1 MELLRLFVST
11 IVLRSYVFVFLV
23 LYLLA
28 ASRSMGWRR
37 TALFTGLTWLLA
49 FLAEYSSVRIGVPFG
64 LYVYLEN
71 TRGQELYLAN
81 VPFMDSLSFTF
92 LAYVSY
98 ALALALCLP
107 IRRSAHGGH
116 RLIDLARV
124 RDSWGVW
131 LLAVCLFVWIDVV
144 IDPAAVRGDRWF
156 LGKIFY
162 YPDGGLYFGVPVSN
176 FVGWGVVGG
185 SAIGLFQWCDRR
197 FWPDRTIRPL
207 LSSAGLYY
215 LILGFNLGV
224 TFWIGEPL
232 LGMVGVLIH
241 LPVLLMLVVRVG
253 LAGRADAGPDL
264 ERT

>member
-1 MELLRLFVST
+1 MIDGLVLFGSTILLRP
-11 IVLRSYVFVFLV
+11 YVFAFLG
-23 LYLLA
+23 LYLFA
-28 ASRSMGWRR
+28 AARSMGWER

-49 FLAEYSSVRIGVPFG
+49 FFAEYSSTRSGLPFG
-64 LYVYLEN
+64 LYIYLE
-71 TRGQELYLAN
+71 TTKGQELWLSN
-81 VPFMDSLSFTF
+81 IPFMDSLSFTF

-107 IRRSAHGGH
+107 IRRSGQGRL
-116 RLIDLARV
+116 RLIDLARI

-176 FVGWGVVGG
+176 FIGWGVVGG
-185 SAIGLFQWCDRR
+185 SAIGFFQWCDRR
-197 FWPDRTIRPL
+197 FWPSRPVRPSL
-207 LSSAGLYY
+207 PAAGLYY
-215 LILGFNLGV
+215 LILGFNLAV

-241 LPVLLMLVVRVG
+241 LPILLLLLIRLA
-253 LAGRADAGPDL
+253 LAGHEDMAPSLDR
-264 ERT
+264 

>member
-1 MELLRLFVST
+1 MELPRLLFST
-11 IVLRSYVFVFLV
+11 ILLRPYVFAFLA
-23 LYLLA
+23 LFLIA
-28 ASRSMGWRR
+28 AVRSMGWPR
-37 TALFTGLTWLLA
+37 TLCFTGITWLLA
-49 FLAEYSSVRIGVPFG
+49 FIAEYSSVRIGIPFG
-64 LYVYLEN
+64 FYVYLEN
-71 TRGQELYLAN
+71 TRGRELYFSN

-107 IRRSAHGGH
+107 VRRSAHG
-116 RLIDLARV
+116 RMCLIDLARL

-176 FVGWGVVGG
+176 FIGWGVVGG
-185 SAIGLFQWCDRR
+185 LAIGLFQWCDRR
-197 FWPDRTIRPL
+197 FWPDCQTRPL
-207 LSSAGLYY
+207 LLAAGLYY
-215 LILGFNLGV
+215 LILGFNLAV

-241 LPVLLMLVVRVG
+241 LPVLLILLVRVG
-253 LAGRADAGPDL
+253 LAWREDAALAGR
-264 ERT
+264 

>member
-1 MELLRLFVST
+1 MEFLQLFLSTVLLRP
-11 IVLRSYVFVFLV
+11 YVFAFLA
-23 LYLLA
+23 LFLIA
-28 ASRSMGWRR
+28 AVRSMGWER

-49 FLAEYSSVRIGVPFG
+49 LLAEYSSVRIGIPFG
-64 LYVYLEN
+64 PYVYLEN
-71 TRGQELYLAN
+71 TRGQELYIAN

-107 IRRSAHGGH
+107 LRRSAHGWM
-116 RLIDLARV
+116 RLVDLARV
-124 RDSWGVW
+124 RDSWGIW

-162 YPDGGLYFGVPVSN
+162 YPHGGLYFGVPVSN

-185 SAIGLFQWCDRR
+185 LAIGLFQWCDRR
-197 FWPDRTIRPL
+197 FWPDRQTHPL
-207 LSSAGLYY
+207 LSAAGLYY
-215 LILGFNLGV
+215 LILGFNRAV

-241 LPVLLMLVVRVG
+241 LPVLLMLLVRLE
-253 LAGRADAGPDL
+253 LACGSEAGP
-264 ERT
+264 EREDG

>member
-1 MELLRLFVST
+1 MEFLRLLLSTVLLRP
-11 IVLRSYVFVFLV
+11 YVFAFLM

-28 ASRSMGWRR
+28 ASRSMGWPR
-37 TALFTGLTWLLA
+37 TLYFTGITWLLA
-49 FLAEYSSVRIGVPFG
+49 FLAEYSSVRIGIPFG
-64 LYVYLEN
+64 PYVYLEN
-71 TRGQELYLAN
+71 TRGQELYISN

-107 IRRSAHGGH
+107 LRRSAHGWM
-116 RLIDLARV
+116 RLVDLARV

-162 YPDGGLYFGVPVSN
+162 YPHGGLYFGVPVSN

-185 SAIGLFQWCDRR
+185 LAIGLFQWCDRR
-197 FWPDRTIRPL
+197 FWPDSRIDPL
-207 LSSAGLYY
+207 LSAAGLYY
-215 LILGFNLGV
+215 LILGFNLAV

-232 LGMVGVLIH
+232 LGMVGMLIH
-241 LPVLLMLVVRVG
+241 LPVLLMVLVRVG
-253 LAGRADAGPDL
+253 LAWSA
-264 ERT
+264 E

>member
-1 MELLRLFVST
+1 MEFFRLLFST
-11 IVLRSYVFVFLV
+11 ILLRSYVFAFLG
-23 LYLLA
+23 LYLFA
-28 ASRSMGWRR
+28 AVRSMGWGR
-37 TALFTGLTWLLA
+37 TALFTGVTWLLA
-49 FLAEYSSVRIGVPFG
+49 FVAEYSSVRIGIPFG
-64 LYVYLEN
+64 PYVYIEA
-71 TRGQELYLAN
+71 TRGQELWISN

-107 IRRSAHGGH
+107 IRRSAHGWI
-116 RLIDLARV
+116 RLIDLARI

-131 LLAVCLFVWIDVV
+131 LMAVCLFVWIDVV

-176 FVGWGVVGG
+176 FIGWGVVGG

-197 FWPDRTIRPL
+197 FWPDRPIRPL
-207 LSSAGLYY
+207 LSAAGLYY
-215 LILGFNLGV
+215 LILVFNLAV

-241 LPVLLMLVVRVG
+241 LPVLLLLLVRVG
-253 LAGRADAGPDL
+253 LAGRTDVGLDQEGA
-264 ERT
+264 